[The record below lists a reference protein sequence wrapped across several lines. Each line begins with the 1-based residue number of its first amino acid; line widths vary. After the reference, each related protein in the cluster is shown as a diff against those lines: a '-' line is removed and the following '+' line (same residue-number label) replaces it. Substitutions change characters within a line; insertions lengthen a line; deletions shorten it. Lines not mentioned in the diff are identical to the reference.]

1 MTYYTCILCRTQGY
15 ETPWVGDFDAK
26 DWVGGCPQ
34 CDLSQGIM
42 PLGEVESADLTD
54 ARRVIDSGNVDRLD
68 EEPAP

>member
-1 MTYYTCILCRTQGY
+1 VTYYTCILCRTQGY
-15 ETPWVGDFDAK
+15 ETPWVGDFDAC
-26 DWVGGCPQ
+26 DLVGGCPQ

-54 ARRVIDSGNVDRLD
+54 ALRVIDSGNVDRLD